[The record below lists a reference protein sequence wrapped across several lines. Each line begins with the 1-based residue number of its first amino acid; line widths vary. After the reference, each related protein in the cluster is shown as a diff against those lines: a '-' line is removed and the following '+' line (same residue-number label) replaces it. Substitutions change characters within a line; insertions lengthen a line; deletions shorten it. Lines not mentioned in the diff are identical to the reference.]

1 MGIERWL
8 ERLMDIPNISIPN
21 NSIRISDI
29 RDLNINVM
37 PDWIVNPPQALP
49 VYPPV
54 TTQVGVPIVNIPG
67 CVESHRDSGENQTLK
82 DEDKDG
88 VQTFC
93 DAGTPNFYPIDYD
106 PDKLDLT
113 QEAPPPPPIK
123 SPEAEKDTKTDT
135 EAPPAPK
142 TDAALAECPT
152 REQQLKNPVGKVLQN
167 NKKIV
172 RYETVGKECLPVF
185 ENLNIPDQIIANL
198 PSPGA
203 VTVTASIA
211 VVATTSALLAKP
223 LADLLLKVVKPTVKK
238 VVKKIAT
245 LRGKT
250 PPVLSASERKA
261 EQRDRNK
268 AIKILRSALKPKG

>member
-1 MGIERWL
+1 
-8 ERLMDIPNISIPN
+8 MDIPEIVIPN
-21 NSIRISDI
+21 NSIHISDI
-29 RDLNINVM
+29 RDLNINVL
-37 PDWIVNPPQALP
+37 PDWMVNPPQALP

-54 TTQVGVPIVNIPG
+54 TSQVGVPIVNIPG
-67 CVESHRDSGENQTLK
+67 CVESHRDSSENQTLK
-82 DEDKDG
+82 DDDKDG

-93 DAGTPNFYPIDYD
+93 DAGTPSFYPVDYD
-106 PDKLDLT
+106 PRRLEMT
-113 QEAPPPPPIK
+113 TTSPPPPPYK
-123 SPEAEKDTKTDT
+123 APEAKPPETPETP
-135 EAPPAPK
+135 APPR
-142 TDAALAECPT
+142 TDDAISECPT
-152 REQQLKNPVGKVLQN
+152 REQQLKNPVGKVLEN

-185 ENLNIPDQIIANL
+185 DTLNIPDQIVANL

-238 VVKKIAT
+238 VIKKISA

-250 PPVLSASERKA
+250 PPVLSVSQKRA
-261 EQRDRNK
+261 EQRDRNR

>member
-8 ERLMDIPNISIPN
+8 ERLMIPEIQLGNIDIGIGQVSNLI
-21 NSIRISDI
+21 
-29 RDLNINVM
+29 INDT
-37 PDWIVNPPQALP
+37 PDWLKTPSHAVPI
-49 VYPPV
+49 YPPV
-54 TTQVGVPIVNIPG
+54 TTQVGVPIVNMPG
-67 CVESHRDSGENQTLK
+67 CVESHRDSSENQTLK
-82 DEDKDG
+82 DEDSDG
-88 VQTFC
+88 VRVFC
-93 DAGTPNFYPIDYD
+93 DAGTPSFNPIDYD
-106 PDKLDLT
+106 PNRLEVTTKS
-113 QEAPPPPPIK
+113 PPPPVVPNT
-123 SPEAEKDTKTDT
+123 PETPETPAT
-135 EAPPAPK
+135 PAPK
-142 TDAALAECPT
+142 TDAAIAECPT

-167 NKKIV
+167 NKKII

-185 ENLNIPDQIIANL
+185 ENLNIPDQIVANL
-198 PSPGA
+198 PSAGA

-238 VVKKIAT
+238 VMKKIAT

-261 EQRDRNK
+261 EQRDRNR

>member
-1 MGIERWL
+1 MIPEIQLGNIDIGINQVSNL
-8 ERLMDIPNISIPN
+8 I
-21 NSIRISDI
+21 
-29 RDLNINVM
+29 INDT
-37 PDWIVNPPQALP
+37 PDWLKTPSAAMPI
-49 VYPPV
+49 YPPV
-54 TTQVGVPIVNIPG
+54 TSQVGIPIVNLPG
-67 CVESHRDSGENQTLK
+67 CVESHRDSNQNQTLK
-82 DEDKDG
+82 DEDRDG
-88 VQTFC
+88 VQIFC
-93 DAGTPNFYPIDYD
+93 DAGTPSFSPIDYD
-106 PDKLDLT
+106 PNKLEIT
-113 QEAPPPPPIK
+113 TKSPPPPPIK
-123 SPEAEKDTKTDT
+123 SPETKKPPTP
-135 EAPPAPK
+135 EAPPTPK
-142 TDAALAECPT
+142 TEAEVAKCPT
-152 REQQLKNPVGKVLQN
+152 REQELKNPVGKILEN

-185 ENLNIPDQIIANL
+185 DNLNVPDQIIANL

-223 LADLLLKVVKPTVKK
+223 LADLLLKVVKPVTKK

-261 EQRDRNK
+261 EQRDRNR

>member
-1 MGIERWL
+1 MIPEIQLGNIDIGINQVSNL
-8 ERLMDIPNISIPN
+8 I
-21 NSIRISDI
+21 
-29 RDLNINVM
+29 INDT
-37 PDWIVNPPQALP
+37 PDWLKTPPTAVP
-49 VYPPV
+49 IYPPV
-54 TTQVGVPIVNIPG
+54 TTQVGIPIVNIPG
-67 CVESHRDSGENQTLK
+67 CVESHRDSSENQTLK

-93 DAGTPNFYPIDYD
+93 DAGTPSYSPIDYD
-106 PDKLDLT
+106 PRRLEVT
-113 QEAPPPPPIK
+113 TTSPPPPPYK
-123 SPEAEKDTKTDT
+123 APETKPPPSPES
-135 EAPPAPK
+135 PPAPK
-142 TDAALAECPT
+142 TDAAIAKCPT
-152 REQQLKNPVGKVLQN
+152 REQELKNPVGKVLEN

-185 ENLNIPDQIIANL
+185 ENLNIPDQIVANL

-223 LADLLLKVVKPTVKK
+223 LADLLLKVVKPVTKK
-238 VVKKIAT
+238 IVKKIAT

-250 PPVLSASERKA
+250 PPVLSATERKA
-261 EQRDRNK
+261 EQRDRNR

>member
-1 MGIERWL
+1 MG
-8 ERLMDIPNISIPN
+8 IPNINIPDN
-21 NSIRISDI
+21 NIRIGDI

-37 PDWIVNPPQALP
+37 PDWMTNPPQAVP
-49 VYPPV
+49 IYPPV
-54 TTQVGVPIVNIPG
+54 TSQVGVPIVNIPG
-67 CVESHRDSGENQTLK
+67 CVESHRDSSENQTLK
-82 DEDKDG
+82 NDDKDG
-88 VQTFC
+88 VQVFC
-93 DAGTPNFYPIDYD
+93 DAGTPSFYPIDYD
-106 PDKLDLT
+106 PNKLEMT
-113 QEAPPPPPIK
+113 TEAPPPPPIK
-123 SPEAEKDTKTDT
+123 SPETKKPPTP

-142 TDAALAECPT
+142 TDAAVAECPT

-185 ENLNIPDQIIANL
+185 ENLNIPDQIVANL
-198 PSPGA
+198 PSAGA

-238 VVKKIAT
+238 VIKKISA

-250 PPVLSASERKA
+250 PPVLSVSQKRA
-261 EQRDRNK
+261 EQRDRNR
-268 AIKILRSALKPKG
+268 AIKVLRSALKPKG

>member
-1 MGIERWL
+1 MAE
-8 ERLMDIPNISIPN
+8 IPNI
-21 NSIRISDI
+21 
-29 RDLNINVM
+29 DLSVRQININSLGI
-37 PDWIVNPPQALP
+37 PDVPKWLTSEPPQAIP
-49 VYPPV
+49 IYPPV
-54 TTQVGVPIVNIPG
+54 TSQIGTPIINMPG

-82 DEDKDG
+82 EEDKDG
-88 VQTFC
+88 VQIFC
-93 DAGTPNFYPIDYD
+93 DAGTPSFNPIDYD
-106 PDKLDLT
+106 PNKLEIT
-113 QEAPPPPPIK
+113 TESPPPPPITP
-123 SPEAEKDTKTDT
+123 PEKEDTKTDT
-135 EAPPAPK
+135 EAPPPPPPPAK
-142 TDAALAECPT
+142 AECPT

-167 NKKIV
+167 DKKIT

-238 VVKKIAT
+238 VMKKIAT

-250 PPVLSASERKA
+250 PPVLSVSQKRA
-261 EQRDRNK
+261 EQRDRNR

>member
-1 MGIERWL
+1 
-8 ERLMDIPNISIPN
+8 MDIPNINIPN
-21 NSIRISDI
+21 NNIRIADI
-29 RDLNINVM
+29 RNLNINVM
-37 PDWIVNPPQALP
+37 PDWMVNPPQALP
-49 VYPPV
+49 IYPPV

-67 CVESHRDSGENQTLK
+67 CVESHRDSSENQTLK
-82 DEDKDG
+82 EEDRDG

-93 DAGTPNFYPIDYD
+93 DAGTPSFNPIDYD
-106 PDKLDLT
+106 PNRLEVTTKS
-113 QEAPPPPPIK
+113 PPPPPYK
-123 SPEAEKDTKTDT
+123 APESKPPPSP

-142 TDAALAECPT
+142 TDAAIAECPT
-152 REQQLKNPVGKVLQN
+152 REQQLKNPVGKVLEN

-185 ENLNIPDQIIANL
+185 DNLNIPDQIIANL

-223 LADLLLKVVKPTVKK
+223 LADLLLKVVKPVTKK
-238 VVKKIAT
+238 VVKKIAA
-245 LRGKT
+245 LRGKK
-250 PPVLSASERKA
+250 PPVLSATERKA
-261 EQRDRNK
+261 EQRDRNR

>member
-1 MGIERWL
+1 
-8 ERLMDIPNISIPN
+8 MDIPNLNIPN
-21 NSIRISDI
+21 NDIRIGDI

-54 TTQVGVPIVNIPG
+54 TTQVGIPIVNIPG

-82 DEDKDG
+82 DDDKDG

-93 DAGTPNFYPIDYD
+93 DAGTPSFYPIDYD
-106 PDKLDLT
+106 PDKLEMST
-113 QEAPPPPPIK
+113 QAPPPPPIK
-123 SPEAEKDTKTDT
+123 SPEKEEDTKTNT
-135 EAPPAPK
+135 EAPAPPK
-142 TDAALAECPT
+142 TDTALAECPT
-152 REQQLKNPVGKVLQN
+152 REQQLKNPVGKVLEN

-250 PPVLSASERKA
+250 PPVLSVAQKRA
-261 EQRDRNK
+261 EQRDRNR

>member
-1 MGIERWL
+1 MIPEIQLGNIDIGINQVSNL
-8 ERLMDIPNISIPN
+8 I
-21 NSIRISDI
+21 
-29 RDLNINVM
+29 INDT
-37 PDWIVNPPQALP
+37 PDWLKTPSHAVPI
-49 VYPPV
+49 YPPV
-54 TTQVGVPIVNIPG
+54 TTQVGIPIVNIPG
-67 CVESHRDSGENQTLK
+67 CVESHRDSSENQTLK
-82 DEDKDG
+82 EDDKDG
-88 VQTFC
+88 VQVFC
-93 DAGTPNFYPIDYD
+93 DAGTPSFYPIDYD
-106 PDKLDLT
+106 PDKLDIT
-113 QEAPPPPPIK
+113 TEAPPPPPIK
-123 SPEAEKDTKTDT
+123 SPEKEEDTKTES
-135 EAPPAPK
+135 EAPPDPK

-185 ENLNIPDQIIANL
+185 ENLNIPDQIVANL

-238 VVKKIAT
+238 VMKKIAT

-250 PPVLSASERKA
+250 PPVLSVSQKRA
-261 EQRDRNK
+261 EQRDRNR

>member
-1 MGIERWL
+1 
-8 ERLMDIPNISIPN
+8 MDIPEIVVPN
-21 NSIRISDI
+21 TSVNISDI
-29 RDLNINVM
+29 RNLNINVM
-37 PDWIVNPPQALP
+37 PDWMRDPPQALP
-49 VYPPV
+49 IYPPV
-54 TTQVGVPIVNIPG
+54 STQVGVPIVNIPG
-67 CVESHRDSGENQTLK
+67 CVESHRDSSENQTLK
-82 DEDKDG
+82 EEDRDG
-88 VQTFC
+88 VQVFC
-93 DAGTPNFYPIDYD
+93 DAGTPNFYPIEYD
-106 PDKLDLT
+106 PNNLELT
-113 QEAPPPPPIK
+113 TEAPPPPPIK
-123 SPEAEKDTKTDT
+123 SPEKEEDTKTDA
-135 EAPPAPK
+135 EAPAPPK

-167 NKKIV
+167 NKKIT

-185 ENLNIPDQIIANL
+185 ENLNIPDQIVANL

-238 VVKKIAT
+238 VMKKIAT

-261 EQRDRNK
+261 EQRDRNR

>member
-1 MGIERWL
+1 
-8 ERLMDIPNISIPN
+8 MDIPNINIPN
-21 NSIRISDI
+21 SNIHISDI

-37 PDWIVNPPQALP
+37 PEWMVNPPQALP

-54 TTQVGVPIVNIPG
+54 TTQVGIPIVNIPG

-82 DEDKDG
+82 DEDKSG

-93 DAGTPNFYPIDYD
+93 DAGTPNFYPIDYN
-106 PDKLDLT
+106 PDQLEIKSET
-113 QEAPPPPPIK
+113 PPPPIK
-123 SPEAEKDTKTDT
+123 SPEKEDDTKTDA
-135 EAPPAPK
+135 EVPPPPPPPPPK
-142 TDAALAECPT
+142 AECPT

-185 ENLNIPDQIIANL
+185 DNLNVPDQIIANL

-223 LADLLLKVVKPTVKK
+223 LADLLLKVVKPVTKK
-238 VVKKIAT
+238 IVKKIAT
-245 LRGKT
+245 LRGKK
-250 PPVLSASERKA
+250 PPILSTTERKS
-261 EQRDRNK
+261 EQRDRNR

>member
-1 MGIERWL
+1 MIPEIRLGDIDIGITQ
-8 ERLMDIPNISIPN
+8 IGN
-21 NSIRISDI
+21 
-29 RDLNINVM
+29 LNVNVM
-37 PDWIVNPPQALP
+37 PDWMVNPPQALP

-82 DEDKDG
+82 EEDKSG

-93 DAGTPNFYPIDYD
+93 DAGTPNFYPIDYN
-106 PDKLDLT
+106 PDQLQLT
-113 QEAPPPPPIK
+113 RETPLPPIK
-123 SPEAEKDTKTDT
+123 SPETEKDTPPAPA
-135 EAPPAPK
+135 APPAPK
-142 TDAALAECPT
+142 TDAVIAECPT

-185 ENLNIPDQIIANL
+185 ENLNVPDQIIANL

-223 LADLLLKVVKPTVKK
+223 LADLLLKVVKPVTKK
-238 VVKKIAT
+238 VVKKIAA
-245 LRGKT
+245 LRGKK
-250 PPVLSASERKA
+250 PPILSAAERKA
-261 EQRDRNK
+261 EQRDRNR